1 MNELHLKIALAYKVP
16 RITKFIEEDLKQIKK
31 LNQVLIRLER
41 NDKEQYILESVNI
54 LRQLD
59 NVFNLDLLYPVLCE
73 LIDIRFHTT
82 ILFLYDKL
90 ANPSATYIRKLQEL
104 SEDEE

>member
-16 RITKFIEEDLKQIKK
+16 RITKFIEEDIKQIKK

-54 LRQLD
+54 LRQLE

-90 ANPSATYIRKLQEL
+90 TNPSATYIRKLQEL